1 MWVLRT
7 CVDFELL
14 EHLTAELALR
24 HHALYSVEDDLF
36 RLLGSHFAESS
47 FLESARITAVSLVDL
62 VSFLLACHSY
72 LLGVD
77 DYYVVACV
85 DMRCVDR
92 LFLSSQ
98 DHCCLNGE
106 LSESL
111 AFSIDHIPFALDVRR
126 LCDVRFHL
134 VSFLPTGFCLCA
146 LRPDDRYPCLDAELF
161 RSAYSVITEIT
172 NSSHYCFG
180 MTSNKLLTS
189 QLPTLWSAAI

>member
-1 MWVLRT
+1 MRVLRT

-14 EHLTAELALR
+14 EHLTTELALR

-62 VSFLLACHSY
+62 VSFFLACYSY

-98 DHCCLNGE
+98 DHGCLYGE

-111 AFSIDHIPFALDVRR
+111 AFSIDHIPLALDVRR
-126 LCDVRFHL
+126 LCDVAF
-134 VSFLPTGFCLCA
+134 
-146 LRPDDRYPCLDAELF
+146 
-161 RSAYSVITEIT
+161 SVRLLG
-172 NSSHYCFG
+172 NVHYCFG
-180 MTSNKLLTS
+180 MTSNKLLAS
-189 QLPTLWSAAI
+189 QLPTLWSAAIPRVCTRPISIFTRERQVKNKQHFF